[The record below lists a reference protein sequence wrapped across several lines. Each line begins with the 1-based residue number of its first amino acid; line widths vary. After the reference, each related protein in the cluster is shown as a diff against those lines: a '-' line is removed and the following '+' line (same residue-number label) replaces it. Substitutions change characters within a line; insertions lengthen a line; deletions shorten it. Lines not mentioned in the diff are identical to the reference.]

1 MLKAGC
7 EKGVL
12 MKTTSRFL
20 FLVPT
25 VLLWSIPVGSSPPSA
40 ADRSGRIPT
49 HIASRFGPTSDPAW
63 VSAASVV
70 DRQGNLIWDSL
81 PFGVRT
87 GVELQMKNGAY
98 KPGGCLHFGPLTYD
112 HAGPVQ
118 PRASLKDLVENSL
131 GIIRGTVTGLD
142 QGFGAGNPSL
152 LLEIRIDEWLKRSK
166 KIANLDFL
174 YLPYPVA
181 EFEVG
186 GYRFCKTDPR
196 WPEPPR
202 VGDRVLLFPYRIPYD
217 PADQVIVPDP
227 DGFEVILERGE
238 GIALP
243 RQLKGLS
250 DFAGAKNLD
259 VIRERVRAHLRDTKP
274 SRPSN

>member
-1 MLKAGC
+1 MR
-7 EKGVL
+7 
-12 MKTTSRFL
+12 TSCRFL
-20 FLVPT
+20 FLVST
-25 VLLWSIPVGSSPPSA
+25 ALLWSAPLGSSPPSA

-87 GVELQMKNGAY
+87 GIEIQLKNRAY
-98 KPGGCLHFGPLTYD
+98 KSGECLSFGPLTSD
-112 HAGPVQ
+112 HAGAVQ

-131 GIIRGTVTGLD
+131 GIVRGTVTGVD
-142 QGFGAGNPSL
+142 QGFAVGNPGL
-152 LLEIRIDEWLKRSK
+152 LLEVRVDEWLKRSP
-166 KIANLDFL
+166 KIADSDVL

-186 GYRFCKTDPR
+186 GYRFCKTDSR

-202 VGDRVLLFPYRIPYD
+202 VGDRVLLLPYRTPYD
-217 PADQVIVPDP
+217 TADQMIVPDP
-227 DGFEVILERGE
+227 DGFEVILEREG

-243 RQLKGLS
+243 RQLKGLPDLLS
-250 DFAGAKNLD
+250 ARSLD
-259 VIRERVRAHLRDTKP
+259 VIRERVMVHLRDMKP
-274 SRPSN
+274 SRLSN

>member
-1 MLKAGC
+1 MLEAGQ
-7 EKGVL
+7 EGVL
-12 MKTTSRFL
+12 MKTVPRF
-20 FLVPT
+20 FLVAII
-25 VLLWSIPVGSSPPSA
+25 LASIPLGPSLSSA
-40 ADRSGRIPT
+40 AGRSGRIPA

-87 GVELQMKNGAY
+87 GAEIQMKDGSY
-98 KPGGCLHFGPLTYD
+98 KPGGCLNFGPLSYD
-112 HAGPVQ
+112 NAGAVQ
-118 PRASLKDLVENSL
+118 PRGSLKDLVQNSL
-131 GIIRGTVTGLD
+131 GIIRGTVTGID
-142 QGFGAGNPSL
+142 QGFGVGNPSL
-152 LLEIRIDEWLKRSK
+152 LLEVRVEEWLKRSK
-166 KIANLDFL
+166 KIADSDFL

-202 VGDRVLLFPYRIPYD
+202 IGDTVLLFPYRTPYD

-227 DGFEVILERGE
+227 DGFEVIIERGE
-238 GIALP
+238 GLALP
-243 RQLKGLS
+243 RQLKSLS
-250 DFAGAKNLD
+250 DFRGIQSID
-259 VIRERVRAHLRDTKP
+259 VIRERVLTHLRDIKP
-274 SRPSN
+274 SRPSEF